1 MFSYCS
7 WGGVDIV
14 MEKGEAEADWNMRA
28 FSDRRPRERKSC
40 GTGKT
45 ETTKT
50 HDRIGVPSDR
60 KPEEVQHQEQKES

>member
-28 FSDRRPRERKSC
+28 FKDRRPRSRKAVVLERLKP
-40 GTGKT
+40 
-45 ETTKT
+45 
-50 HDRIGVPSDR
+50 RRLMIG
-60 KPEEVQHQEQKES
+60 